1 MGYHIFDHDTSL
13 SCQLSR
19 RSIHRSLTCDQ
30 GIARHACVAVSK
42 RLHKRLTSQ
51 YRLGG
56 ELGTKRGCNA
66 TSATHTPMIRQ
77 WMETEIL
84 TARREQLRRRVVVVV
99 GPIPPFWPP
108 QIGVLRVPLIWNGT
122 TKPQDVTGLR
132 CSDFC
137 ETFGQLS
144 ML

>member
-1 MGYHIFDHDTSL
+1 MGYHIFDHNTSL
-13 SCQLSR
+13 SCKLSR

-84 TARREQLRRRVVVVV
+84 TARREQPRRRVVVVV
-99 GPIPPFWPP
+99 RPIPPF
-108 QIGVLRVPLIWNGT
+108 
-122 TKPQDVTGLR
+122 
-132 CSDFC
+132 
-137 ETFGQLS
+137 
-144 ML
+144 